1 MIRIKSSLDKT
12 WNLQKIKDREEHVNN
27 TSKPQL
33 RTAYFQKKEPEE
45 HWAEVLLAPDMNLP
59 VQKRII

>member
-1 MIRIKSSLDKT
+1 MEST
-12 WNLQKIKDREEHVNN
+12 KIKDKEEHVNN

-33 RTAYFQKKEPEE
+33 RAAYFQKKEPEE